1 MTLHPWLAAL
11 LILAVVALQA
21 VLSAMYYALMNTRKK
36 ALKEVGEKNARRVQ
50 ATLALA
56 EESLLLLTTQQFT
69 TVVLAMLLMA
79 ALTLVGL
86 PPLAQALVEVGWGDP
101 QTSKLL
107 AGAALLLPSSL
118 LLLLLGHYLPA
129 AILAG
134 RPEGFALFST
144 PILRRLIAIIW
155 PFVQV
160 AWTISQRLGVL
171 LGGSGESNRVTEE
184 EIKTLVDAGS
194 EEGII
199 EADEKDMI
207 YSVLKFSDTSVRE
220 IMVPRIDIVA
230 LDLNTSLEDALK
242 TIIRAG
248 HSRIPIYEE
257 TIDNIKG
264 FLHAKDLLT
273 FVHHAQQPQ
282 KRLADILR
290 EPYFVPE
297 GKKAYELLEE
307 LRRRK
312 THVAIVIDEYGGTAG
327 LVTIEDLVEEIVGD
341 IQDEYDA
348 AEEADYV
355 QISDEEYIFS
365 AAIDLDDLNE
375 ILGAD
380 LPTDNDDTLGG
391 YVFTTLEQV
400 PAVGAKLTAHGL
412 EMEVLALKG
421 LRRLDKVRVRKT
433 SSSEAVSSESGAP
446 VSISPQSPLAYVS
459 AQWLQ

>member
-1 MTLHPWLAAL
+1 MTLPPWLAVL
-11 LILAVVALQA
+11 LVLMLVAFQAIL
-21 VLSAMYYALMNTRKK
+21 SGMYYALLNARKK
-36 ALKEVGEKNARRVQ
+36 ALKEVGEKNPRRLQ

-69 TVVLAMLLMA
+69 TIVLAMLLMA
-79 ALTLVGL
+79 VLNLVGL
-86 PPLAQALVEVGWGDP
+86 PPLAKALTELGRSNP
-101 QTSKLL
+101 QVSNLL
-107 AGAALLLPSSL
+107 AGAVLLLPSSL
-118 LLLLLGHYLPA
+118 VLLLVGHYLPA

-144 PILRRLIAIIW
+144 PILGRLLTLIR

-171 LGGSGESNRVTEE
+171 LGGAGERYRVTEE

-194 EEGII
+194 EEGTID
-199 EADEKDMI
+199 ADEKDLI
-207 YSVLKFSDTSVRE
+207 YSVLKFSDTSVRQ

-230 LDLNTSLEDALK
+230 LDLNTSLEEALK

-273 FVHHAQQPQ
+273 FVHHDHQPQ

-297 GKKAYELLEE
+297 GKRAYDLLEE

-327 LVTIEDLVEEIVGD
+327 LVTIEDLLEEIVGD

-355 QISDEEYIFS
+355 QISEEEYIFS

-433 SSSEAVSSESGAP
+433 STSEVVSSN
-446 VSISPQSPLAYVS
+446 LALAS
-459 AQWLQ
+459 SK